1 MRTYRDK
8 RIGDRMTENQGM
20 DLMPSST
27 CSICSCEFD
36 LNGEGGIRGWLGIL
50 PVSFC
55 PTCYAG
61 LDDMLRPFDEDEC
74 DDFSG

>member
-1 MRTYRDK
+1 MAELS
-8 RIGDRMTENQGM
+8 GEM
-20 DLMPSST
+20 DLMPGST

-74 DDFSG
+74 DDHG